1 MLNNRRPSG
10 WLYNGDPDYEGTTV
24 AQRRAIQNQL
34 DLLEAQQL
42 SNELVEQKMKEDKDN
57 ANLIANATINA
68 SKLKSENDLK
78 LHQIKNNDDE
88 YKRKLTL
95 CDNLGL
101 DYTEINN
108 LINNILEPDSTKMK
122 KLNDLNLEL
131 TELKNKYSNTV
142 KSKTSYVDFKI
153 NEVQNKLQ
161 GLRSQYAALSPSSIG
176 NDNFASRILLNS
188 IFVLI
193 ILLTTVLS
201 FEAKEILIC
210 IIPIL
215 IAIVYNFYYH
225 IQHKKQYKL
234 NKSNLKNKIDKL
246 SKELQNLNDDK
257 LKIISQ
263 IPNENVDTSAEQ
275 EQLNVKIN
283 KLKDD
288 ISSEIYD
295 KVLKF
300 DNFRY
305 QHYNE
310 EIETLF
316 KQLKLT
322 VTKLDYTKIKEYGT
336 IKDYMYFLRTL

>member
-246 SKELQNLNDDK
+246 SKELQN
-257 LKIISQ
+257 
-263 IPNENVDTSAEQ
+263 
-275 EQLNVKIN
+275 
-283 KLKDD
+283 
-288 ISSEIYD
+288 
-295 KVLKF
+295 
-300 DNFRY
+300 
-305 QHYNE
+305 
-310 EIETLF
+310 
-316 KQLKLT
+316 
-322 VTKLDYTKIKEYGT
+322 
-336 IKDYMYFLRTL
+336 